1 MDQIDPMSTCTYT
14 GQNCI
19 VPCFNQNRELVEFII
34 DSSLYCWSS
43 PRYMDVFNPLPPN
56 WVAMG
61 LTLDKIKQVTNINT
75 DFDFIISCIQSSI
88 SDDVLIQKIG
98 HETYGFIKHAISSN
112 KCIDIEPY
120 ELLIL
125 QNPDAADAA
134 GGTGAAAATGIS
146 KFKLKRLNKQI
157 YQFKLNYSKDIDQQF
172 SENVIQLYHG
182 TSFECVRPILCS
194 GIRNCSG
201 TKLQTTGAVYGNGIY
216 LSDDLN
222 ISLGYSRGEKRR
234 VFFIYDVI
242 NNPKWQKTTGIYV
255 VDDEKALLLRFIIV
269 LNDSIYIT
277 PEIIESLN
285 RKLKS
290 GSIKAYE
297 VRKARE
303 IQSVMSKT
311 YSKRLMAE
319 YKRAI
324 TSNPVETGFSVELV
338 DPDSLYVWK
347 LKIHRIDNEKL
358 QGQMTHYNIPF
369 IEIEIT
375 FPPEYP
381 IKPPFVRIVHPHFR
395 TMTGHITAG
404 GSLCMEALS
413 NSGWVPSTS
422 VEALIIQVRSVLS
435 DGGAEIDPSNFNK
448 KYTME
453 EAREAFARAM
463 KVHNW

>member
-1 MDQIDPMSTCTYT
+1 MEQLDPMSTCTYT

-19 VPCFNQNRELVEFII
+19 VPYFNQNPELAQFVI

-43 PRYMDVFNPLPPN
+43 SRYMDVFNPLLPS
-56 WVAMG
+56 WEALG
-61 LTLDKIKQVTNINT
+61 LPLNKIKENTKINT
-75 DFDFIISCIQSSI
+75 DLDFIISCIQSSI
-88 SDDVLIQKIG
+88 SDDMLLQKIG
-98 HETYGFIKHAISSN
+98 YETYGFIKHAISAN

-125 QNPDAADAA
+125 QDSL
-134 GGTGAAAATGIS
+134 GSEVEGVS

-157 YQFKLNYSKDIDQQF
+157 YQFKLNYGKDIDKQF

-201 TKLQTTGAVYGNGIY
+201 TKLQTTGAAYGNGIY
-216 LSDDLN
+216 LSDDLSL
-222 ISLGYSRGEKRR
+222 SLGYSRTQGSRR
-234 VFFIYDVI
+234 VIFIYDVI
-242 NNPKWQKTTGIYV
+242 NNPMWQKTTNIYV
-255 VDDEKALLLRFIIV
+255 VNDERALLLRFIIV
-269 LNDSIYIT
+269 LNDSINIT
-277 PEIIESLN
+277 PEIITSLN

-290 GSIKAYE
+290 GSIKAFE
-297 VRKARE
+297 IKKQRE

-311 YSKRLMAE
+311 YSKRLMVE
-319 YKRAI
+319 YQRAMK
-324 TSNPVETGFSVELV
+324 SDPAATGFSIELV

-347 LKIHRIDNEKL
+347 LKVHRVDNEKL
-358 QGQMTHYNIPF
+358 QGQMTQFNIPF

-375 FPPEYP
+375 FPGDYP
-381 IKPPFVRIVHPHFR
+381 IKPPFVRIIHPHFR

-422 VEALIIQVRSVLS
+422 VEALIIQIRSVLS
-435 DGGAEIDPSNFNK
+435 DGGAEIDHSNYNL

>member
-1 MDQIDPMSTCTYT
+1 MDQLDPMSTCTYT

-19 VPCFNQNRELVEFII
+19 VPYFNQNTELAQFVI

-43 PRYMDVFNPLPPN
+43 SRYMDVFNPLLPS

-61 LTLDKIKQVTNINT
+61 LSLDKIKTNTNINT
-75 DFDFIISCIQSSI
+75 DLDFIISCIQSSI
-88 SDDVLIQKIG
+88 SDDILIHKIG
-98 HETYGFIKHAISSN
+98 LETYGFIKHAISAN
-112 KCIDIEPY
+112 KCIEIEPY

-125 QNPDAADAA
+125 QESVSPDVA
-134 GGTGAAAATGIS
+134 GVS

-157 YQFKLNYSKDIDQQF
+157 YQFKLNYGKDIDKQF

-222 ISLGYSRGEKRR
+222 LSLSYARGTNRR
-234 VFFIYDVI
+234 VIFIYDVI
-242 NNPKWQKTTGIYV
+242 DNPKWKKSQNIFV
-255 VDDEKALLLRFIIV
+255 VDDERALLLRFIIV
-269 LNDSIYIT
+269 LNDSINIT

-290 GSIKAYE
+290 GSIKAFE
-297 VRKARE
+297 VKKERE
-303 IQSVMSKT
+303 IQSTMSKT

-319 YKRAI
+319 YKRAVQ
-324 TSNPVETGFSVELV
+324 SDPAVTGFSVELV
-338 DPDSLYVWK
+338 DPDSMYVWK
-347 LKIHRIDNEKL
+347 LKVHRADNEKL
-358 QGQMTHYNIPF
+358 QGQMTEFNIPF

-375 FPPEYP
+375 FPAEYP
-381 IKPPFVRIVHPHFR
+381 IKPPFVRIIHPHFR

-422 VEALIIQVRSVLS
+422 VEALIIQIRSVLS
-435 DGGAEIDPSNFNK
+435 DGGAEIDASNFNK

-463 KVHNW
+463 KIHNW